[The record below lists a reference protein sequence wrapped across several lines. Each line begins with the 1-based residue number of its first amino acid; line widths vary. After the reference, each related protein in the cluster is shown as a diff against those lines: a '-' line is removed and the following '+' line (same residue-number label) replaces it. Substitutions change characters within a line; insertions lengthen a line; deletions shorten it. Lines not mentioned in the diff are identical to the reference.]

1 MKPIVIIAISVGCS
15 VGAILGIAVALDYG
29 SDMAAQK
36 LQEDGQKAYKIQQEY
51 SEITSEHCNQY
62 PPPRTYT
69 EAELVMKDAERVLRT
84 YASDQDRMIELGKQM
99 QVYADKYPEY
109 DIFVLQKASCPYE
122 YEWEKEIE
130 KNRSAMAQ
138 YREQLEQQ
146 KEEIGKDLEEFCIDG
161 NCYYFSKP

>member
-1 MKPIVIIAISVGCS
+1 MKPIVIIAISVVCS
-15 VGAILGIAVALDYG
+15 VGAILGIAVVLDYG
-29 SDMAAQK
+29 SDIAAQK

-51 SEITSEHCNQY
+51 YEITSEHCIQY
-62 PPPRTYT
+62 PPPTTYT

-109 DIFVLQKASCPYE
+109 DFFVLEVASCPYDF
-122 YEWEKEIE
+122 EWEPVRERKI
-130 KNRSAMAQ
+130 SAMEQ
-138 YREQLEQQ
+138 YQEQLEQQ
-146 KEEIGKDLEEFCIDG
+146 KEEIAKDLEEFCIDG